1 MSVGI
6 MSVVWAKA
14 GQIRPVPTQII
25 CGVLLLEAQ
34 VCFELMFLCVCV
46 VVCVWS
52 GKRDLHKLCEQGASK
67 RALRK
72 QVKAQLPLTIGPFF
86 SGYAALL

>member
-46 VVCVWS
+46 VVCVC
-52 GKRDLHKLCEQGASK
+52 GLASAICISSANREHPK
-67 RALRK
+67 ER
-72 QVKAQLPLTIGPFF
+72 
-86 SGYAALL
+86 